1 MNEDVLATET
11 QVQLEVELTNEAR
24 NATVETRVVLAD
36 RVVQA
41 QRIIASAEKAEE
53 AEQNKAIDKAI
64 QLLYPYAP

>member
-24 NATVETRVVLAD
+24 NAIVETRVVLAD
-36 RVVQA
+36 QVVQA

-64 QLLYPYAP
+64 